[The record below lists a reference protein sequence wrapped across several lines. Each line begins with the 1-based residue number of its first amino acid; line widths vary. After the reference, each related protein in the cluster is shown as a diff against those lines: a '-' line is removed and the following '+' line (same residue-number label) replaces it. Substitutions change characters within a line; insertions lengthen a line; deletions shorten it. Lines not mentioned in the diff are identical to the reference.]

1 MRISSGMS
9 ADPASSEDLHG
20 DILPTEW
27 TALQPLVDAA
37 LDAVPESRDALI
49 LKMASG
55 DGAKAAAIRALVA
68 ACEAGEPL
76 LDGNAPQRFAQLLDT
91 ELDQPLPE
99 IPGDRYRIERE
110 LGRGGMAR
118 VFLAL
123 DTRHGRHVAVKVVRP
138 DLAASLGRERFLREI
153 AIAARLRHPNIV
165 PLYDSG
171 DANGVLYFVMPYEEG
186 QSLRQR
192 LDQHAPLAASE
203 YVGVLRD
210 VARALAYAHEHGVV
224 HRDIKPDNVML
235 SGGAVVVADFGIAKA
250 VSVAQGSSGSTTT
263 LTQTGSGI
271 GTPTYMA
278 PEQAVGDPATDHRAD
293 IYAFGCLAYE
303 LISGKPP
310 FHDLTA
316 HQLIAAHVATVPVAL
331 RDAQPT
337 VPAALASLVM
347 QCLEKEPADRPQSA
361 KALLDVLE
369 TTSPAE
375 LPRTVASASAL
386 RVPRRL
392 RLAVLVTAAV
402 SVGVAAWTMLRV
414 PDVTVAV
421 LPMQSASEDPVQRA
435 LAEGLSDEVSTELV
449 HIPGLKVMS
458 RLGVTNYRDMHA
470 YNAETLGR
478 TLGARFLVTGTFHEL
493 DGRLRV
499 LASLVRASDG
509 TVLWS
514 GSFDRA
520 QNELSRVRNEIVR
533 AIGDTLGRLVPAAA
547 RIIGTASV
555 RPERL
560 VNPEAY
566 RLYVLAQRAL
576 VRRGNS
582 IQASV
587 DNFTQAVVID
597 SNYADAWAGLSL
609 ARALTPLFTRTTAPA
624 IEPAV
629 RAAAARA
636 LALDSTLAAPHVAL
650 GIAHQHAYRWDS
662 ATTEHQTAV
671 RLRTADDVEPL
682 IQYGR
687 HLMFRGRIR
696 EAMEQLMLAR
706 QTEPASVLVST
717 WLGYGYSLNG
727 QLDSAVVEIHR
738 AYQSDSTHRFLVGV
752 GPVILQRAGMSS
764 EARRR
769 AEIVW
774 PARNELAK
782 VLAAQGDS
790 APAFAYLRRPEN
802 ADDWQMML
810 AVGDT
815 TGAMQALERLTS
827 VRDLWP
833 AANSVLDPQYAA
845 LWPSARF
852 RAILRRVGLGDIV
865 FPAPRRR

>member
-1 MRISSGMS
+1 MSAESESSGS
-9 ADPASSEDLHG
+9 DEER
-20 DILPTEW
+20 ILPDGW
-27 TALQPLVDAA
+27 TALSPLVDAVLELPTA
-37 LDAVPESRDALI
+37 NRDARI
-49 LKMASG
+49 LELSDGNASR
-55 DGAKAAAIRALVA
+55 AAALRALVA
-68 ACEAGEPL
+68 DCERDMPL
-76 LDGNAPQRFAQLLDT
+76 LDVPAGEQFAQLIAD
-91 ELDQPLPE
+91 EPEQPLPDLL
-99 IPGDRYRIERE
+99 GDRYHIERE

-123 DTRHGRHVAVKVVRP
+123 DTKHNRHVAVKVIRP
-138 DLAASLGRERFLREI
+138 GLAASLGRERFLREI

-192 LDQHAPLAASE
+192 LDLTAPLAASE

-210 VARALAYAHEHGVV
+210 VARALAYAHEQGVV

-250 VSVAQGSSGSTTT
+250 VSVAQGISDSTTT

-293 IYAFGCLAYE
+293 IYSFGCLAYE
-303 LISGKPP
+303 LISGKAP
-310 FHDLTA
+310 FHDLPL

-331 RDAQPT
+331 QT
-337 VPAALASLVM
+337 VTPHVNARMASLVM
-347 QCLEKEPADRPQSA
+347 QCLEKEPADRPQTA
-361 KALLDVLE
+361 KALLEGLE
-369 TTSPAE
+369 TTSSAE
-375 LPRTVASASAL
+375 LPRSVAPTPAL
-386 RVPRRL
+386 RMLPRL
-392 RLAVLVTAAV
+392 RLAGLVTVVVAV
-402 SVGVAAWTMLRV
+402 GAAAWVMLRV

-449 HIPGLKVMS
+449 HIRGLKVMS
-458 RLGVTNYRDMHA
+458 RLGVANYRDAHA
-470 YNAETLGR
+470 FNAVRLGHA
-478 TLGARFLVTGTFHEL
+478 LGARFLVTGTFHEL

-499 LASLVRASDG
+499 LASLVSASDG

-520 QNELSRVRNEIVR
+520 QNELGRVRNEIVR
-533 AIGDTLGRLVPAAA
+533 AIGDTLSRLVPAAA
-547 RIIGTASV
+547 RTGGSASAK
-555 RPERL
+555 RERI

-566 RLYVLAQRAL
+566 RVYVLAQRAL
-576 VRRGNS
+576 DRRGNS

-587 DNFTQAVVID
+587 DNFTKAVAID

-609 ARALTPLFTRTTAPA
+609 ARALTPLFSKTTAPA

-671 RLRTADDVEPL
+671 RLRTAGDVEPL

-687 HLMFRGRIR
+687 HLMFRGRVR

-706 QTEPASVLVST
+706 QTEPASAVVSA
-717 WLGYGYSLNG
+717 WLGYGYNLNG

-752 GPVILQRAGMSS
+752 GPVILQRAGMSA

-769 AEIVW
+769 AEWVW

-790 APAFAYLRRPEN
+790 APAFAYLRRPEH

-815 TGAMQALERLTS
+815 TAAMQALERMTS
-827 VRDLWP
+827 VRDYWP